1 MLVYCDNFTILSPE
15 KQYNVSEGFAATGQR
30 MIADPGFCV
39 EETRKTCL
47 FNTIIKGV

>member
-1 MLVYCDNFTILSPE
+1 MLVYCDIFTILSSE
-15 KQYNVSEGFAATGQR
+15 NQYNVSKDFVVIGRR

-39 EETRKTCL
+39 EATRKTCL